1 MILKVKPLRN
11 CLSVC
16 ESTCRR
22 LSSPT
27 HQICIGICITVCSTL
42 TKNCFSVD
50 TTIQVQK
57 NDTIMNQP
65 ISRVKEN
72 DKVLTLKNDKFELT
86 NVVQILNKKGNYTFY
101 ELKARNT
108 KGNIKTIKLTE
119 NHGVII
125 IKNNEKYIIHAKNIK
140 EGNRVLTNEGI
151 FMIYSVSKLIQN
163 EKYTLYTKDGTV
175 LASNIFVSTIC
186 EPDINES
193 ISYEKLMKSWRKAHK
208 IINNYVNH

>member
-1 MILKVKPLRN
+1 MVLKVKPLGA
-11 CLSVC
+11 CLTIC
-16 ESTCRR
+16 
-22 LSSPT
+22 SSACFASLT
-27 HQICIGICITVCSTL
+27 KAICMAFCMGACAAG

-57 NDTIMNQP
+57 NDTIIELP

-72 DKVLTLKNDKFELT
+72 DKVLTLKNGNFELT
-86 NVVQILNKKGNYTFY
+86 NVVQILNIKGNYTFY

-140 EGNRVLTNEGI
+140 EGNLVLTNEGI
-151 FMIYSVSKLIQN
+151 FMIYSVYKLIQN

-208 IINNYVNH
+208 IINNYVNY

>member
-1 MILKVKPLRN
+1 MAF
-11 CLSVC
+11 CMGAC
-16 ESTCRR
+16 AA
-22 LSSPT
+22 
-27 HQICIGICITVCSTL
+27 G

-57 NDTIMNQP
+57 NDTIIELP

-72 DKVLTLKNDKFELT
+72 DKVLTLKNGNFELT

-140 EGNRVLTNEGI
+140 EGNLVLTNEGI

-208 IINNYVNH
+208 IINNYVNY